1 LKKLLSV
8 IRSRFSVAP
17 FLSLPKLLTTV
28 CIAFTTILCS
38 CNSDYTP
45 KPRGYFKITFPKKQY
60 QSFDQPGYPYSFEYP
75 TYAKVLKD
83 SSFFGGATENPWWIN
98 IDFPQ
103 FNGRIYVSYKD
114 PRKEKFD
121 KLISDSYK
129 LTNKNTVKAYS
140 IDDSLITNPNN
151 VHGIFF
157 KLGGDVA
164 TANQFLL
171 TDTTTH
177 FLRGALYFDAT
188 PNEDSLSIV
197 NRFLIEDVRH
207 LINTFKWK

>member
-1 LKKLLSV
+1 MKKAV
-8 IRSRFSVAP
+8 ITIRIYSSIP
-17 FLSLPKLLTTV
+17 FLGLFISCLILL
-28 CIAFTTILCS
+28 ISS

-45 KPRGYFKITFPKKQY
+45 KPRGYFQIYFPKKQY

-75 TYAKVLKD
+75 VYAKVIKD
-83 SSFFGGATENPWWIN
+83 TSFFGEATENPWWIN

-114 PRKEKFD
+114 PTKEKFD
-121 KLISDSYK
+121 KLINDSYK

-140 IDDSLITNPNN
+140 IDDSLINNPNN

-171 TDTTTH
+171 TDTTKH
-177 FLRGALYFDAT
+177 FLRGALYFDAA
-188 PNEDSLSIV
+188 PNEDSLGIV
-197 NRFLIEDVRH
+197 NRFLVEDVRH
-207 LINTFKWK
+207 LINTFKWKEQ

>member
-1 LKKLLSV
+1 MACSLSAV
-8 IRSRFSVAP
+8 T
-17 FLSLPKLLTTV
+17 FL
-28 CIAFTTILCS
+28 S

-45 KPRGYFKITFPKKQY
+45 KPRGYFRIAFPKKEY
-60 QSFDQPGYPYSFEYP
+60 RVFNQPDYPYSFEYP
-75 TYAKVLKD
+75 TYASVVKD
-83 SSFFGGATENPWWIN
+83 SSFFGEATENPWWIN

-103 FNGRIYVSYKD
+103 FNGRIYISYKD
-114 PRKEKFD
+114 PKKEKFD

-140 IDDSLITNPNN
+140 IEDSLITNPHD

-171 TDTTTH
+171 TDTTNH

-188 PNEDSLSIV
+188 PNEDSLAIV
-197 NRFLIEDVRH
+197 NRFLIEDVKH
-207 LINTFKWK
+207 MINTFKWN